1 VTSTVKDYGGHITRG
16 VDEYLSVYGVDTT
29 ITFYLLNVHFDYYAN
44 KKYKNYARIS
54 KPLYI
59 QNNDNHFNSKELFSF

>member
-1 VTSTVKDYGGHITRG
+1 MTSTVKDYGGHITRG

-44 KKYKNYARIS
+44 TDIS
-54 KPLYI
+54 I
-59 QNNDNHFNSKELFSF
+59 